1 MKKKMTAQL
10 RILNARSAAALRLAN
25 AGQTVELSRSLHSSS
40 CLNAVK
46 SVQSSPYA
54 QAHTTSNV
62 INFGLGQPS
71 TSLLPL
77 DLFRDAAMG
86 RFKPSQD
93 PVMLQYGVAK
103 GFIDFREEIAKL
115 VTGANA
121 TETVDPE
128 TLMVTAGNS
137 QAISHAAMAFSKTH
151 KRVFVEEPTYF
162 LAHDIFRELGLDLK
176 GIHVGK
182 NGIDLDVLEAAL
194 AAGDVPAF
202 LYTIPFFHNPTAA
215 VMLPDRC
222 KRLVALAQKY
232 GFRIISDEPYN
243 LLHLDGGALPSLASY
258 DDSGLVVSLGSF
270 SKILAPGLRLGWAQ
284 SSSKTIETLSTI
296 GALRS
301 GGGQN
306 PVTAALVH
314 TVLAQG
320 QLLPHIDHLKNVFR
334 VRKAALCDGL
344 RKRCPYVAFTEPSGG
359 YFVWLELPDGVH
371 TEVLLKE
378 AVARHGVAF
387 TPGTRCS
394 LGTLYGDGD
403 GGVLA
408 NAAMTRC
415 ARLSFAFYNEDEIH
429 SGVQRLQSAL
439 ASMK

>member
-1 MKKKMTAQL
+1 
-10 RILNARSAAALRLAN
+10 
-25 AGQTVELSRSLHSSS
+25 
-40 CLNAVK
+40 
-46 SVQSSPYA
+46 
-54 QAHTTSNV
+54 
-62 INFGLGQPS
+62 
-71 TSLLPL
+71 
-77 DLFRDAAMG
+77 
-86 RFKPSQD
+86 
-93 PVMLQYGVAK
+93 
-103 GFIDFREEIAKL
+103 
-115 VTGANA
+115 
-121 TETVDPE
+121 
-128 TLMVTAGNS
+128 
-137 QAISHAAMAFSKTH
+137 
-151 KRVFVEEPTYF
+151 
-162 LAHDIFRELGLDLK
+162 
-176 GIHVGK
+176 
-182 NGIDLDVLEAAL
+182 
-194 AAGDVPAF
+194 
-202 LYTIPFFHNPTAA
+202 
-215 VMLPDRC
+215 MLPDRC

-320 QLLPHIDHLKNVFR
+320 HTAR
-334 VRKAALCDGL
+334 
-344 RKRCPYVAFTEPSGG
+344 TEPSGG
-359 YFVWLELPDGVH
+359 YLVWLELPDGVH

-429 SGVQRLQSAL
+429 LGVQRLQSAL